1 MYERIIVFFKR
12 LYSEEK
18 EQEYHYLFASMPLN
32 YEEDVDNEDEGMI
45 GKILNDSRKNQ
56 KEITEKF
63 EKTQEGIKNAEAGI
77 KEAQTKI

>member
-1 MYERIIVFFKR
+1 MK

-18 EQEYHYLFASMPLN
+18 EQEYHYLYASMPLN

-63 EKTQEGIKNAEAGI
+63 EKNQEGFKNTEAGI
-77 KEAQTKI
+77 KDAKTEIIKDA